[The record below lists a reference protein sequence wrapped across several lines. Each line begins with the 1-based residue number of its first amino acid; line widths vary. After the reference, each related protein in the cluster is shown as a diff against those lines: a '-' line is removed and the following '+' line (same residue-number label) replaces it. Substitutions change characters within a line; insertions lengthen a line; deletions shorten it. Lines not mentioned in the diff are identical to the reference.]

1 MSSLKL
7 LHSGGN
13 GVIISAPSSNP
24 ASNRTITVPGNAD
37 GEMLTTTNP
46 KAGNIIQVVNT
57 GVTST
62 SSLGSNNIIIC

>member
-37 GEMLTTTNP
+37 GEMLQRPTRR
-46 KAGNIIQVVNT
+46 QVILFKLYNLQ
-57 GVTST
+57 S
-62 SSLGSNNIIIC
+62 